1 MNYILLLIVNL
12 YVFTIIPFIQD
23 LPRLNST
30 PRRDATNGKD
40 GCKGHKKNQDF
51 KDLCIV

>member
-1 MNYILLLIVNL
+1 MVNL

-23 LPRLNST
+23 LPRLAST

-40 GCKGHKKNQDF
+40 GCKGHKKEPGLQGP
-51 KDLCIV
+51 LYCVIL